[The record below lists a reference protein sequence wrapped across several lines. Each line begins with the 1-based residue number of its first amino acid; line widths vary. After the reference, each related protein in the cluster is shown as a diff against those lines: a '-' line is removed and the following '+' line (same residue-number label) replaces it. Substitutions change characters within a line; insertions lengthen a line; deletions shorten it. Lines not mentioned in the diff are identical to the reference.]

1 MPASH
6 TASSPTATF
15 SAVERAG
22 ARRGQPLCPACLHAC
37 PTPGRRFLDDITPP
51 TASPAVPAAH
61 AAASVLGELGALRA
75 GASHLV
81 VLMFAS
87 SALAM
92 CQLALCRPMRLG

>member
-1 MPASH
+1 MTSPRLLPLFPAH
-6 TASSPTATF
+6 PC
-15 SAVERAG
+15 R
-22 ARRGQPLCPACLHAC
+22 Q
-37 PTPGRRFLDDITPP
+37 FLDDVPP
-51 TASPAVPAAH
+51 PQPAPALGASLAAAPSPAAAL
-61 AAASVLGELGALRA
+61 LGELGALRA